1 MYESM
6 TYEAILQRM
15 LDLVPNTLDK
25 REGSVI
31 YDALAPAAAE
41 LAQAYIELDIN
52 LQLAFADT
60 SREEYLTMRT
70 AEMGVDRI
78 AATYA
83 LRKGF
88 FYAAGN
94 VPLDVDIGARFT
106 IEKLNYI
113 AVERIS
119 TGKYKLQCETSG
131 DVGNIP
137 FGNMVPV
144 SYIEGLAK
152 AELADV
158 ITPGE
163 DEETDD
169 SLKKRYHFRVRQ
181 PITSGNIYHYK
192 QWAREVAGVGDAKVF
207 PLWNGN
213 GTVKVAI
220 ADSDMKPAIPA
231 LVTTVAQY
239 IETVC
244 PIGATVTVVSATGKT
259 LNIAVKAILAP
270 GVGLQG
276 VYESFTAAVRAYLKE
291 IAFVSSYVSHARIGT
306 LLLAVPGVDD
316 YSGLTLNG
324 ISGNVTL
331 TGEEI
336 PVLGSVDM
344 EV

>member
-15 LDLVPNTLDK
+15 LDRVPNTLDK
-25 REGSVI
+25 REGSII

-41 LAQAYIELDIN
+41 LTQAYIELDIN

-60 SREEYLTMRT
+60 SSDEYLTMRA
-70 AEMGVDRI
+70 AEIGIDRI

-88 FYAAGN
+88 FYATGN
-94 VPLDVDIGARFT
+94 VPFDVDIGARFT
-106 IEKLNYI
+106 IERLNYI
-113 AVERIS
+113 VIERIS
-119 TGKYKLQCETSG
+119 IGKYKLQCETSG

-144 SYIEGLAK
+144 NYIEGLAK

-158 ITPGE
+158 ITSGE

-259 LNIAVKAILAP
+259 LNIAVKAILVP
-270 GVGLQG
+270 GVGLHG
-276 VYESFTAAVRAYLKE
+276 VYESFTAAVQAYLKE